1 MTRPRR
7 MSMGCYCLTA
17 GGQTIILRR
26 MGRSGF
32 RIEHRPGAKSPLFK
46 RLRDAA
52 RIAMEAASPWPF
64 DVPRLCRPAGLPP
77 ISERRTKLTDT
88 KSRLPKK
95 LRTCRVCG
103 CTELNPCVTSA
114 GACRWIEASL
124 CSAPSCAIHARA
136 ITDADAPHLGKLSTE
151 HFQALITP
159 GNYEAKAA
167 ELKVPVGTIKSRIN
181 RARAELAKLR
191 EAALEAA

>member
-52 RIAMEAASPWPF
+52 RIAMESAIPWPF
-64 DVPRLCRPAGLPP
+64 DVPKKFCPEADLPP
-77 ISERRTKLTDT
+77 FLDRRVK
-88 KSRLPKK
+88 
-95 LRTCRVCG
+95 
-103 CTELNPCVTSA
+103 
-114 GACRWIEASL
+114 
-124 CSAPSCAIHARA
+124 
-136 ITDADAPHLGKLSTE
+136 
-151 HFQALITP
+151 
-159 GNYEAKAA
+159 
-167 ELKVPVGTIKSRIN
+167 
-181 RARAELAKLR
+181 
-191 EAALEAA
+191 